1 MRLRNALAIGVTA
14 ATIAPAVLTGSA
26 AAAAAAVTPRAA
38 GDVIAGPGADAMAEF
53 GAKAG
58 AGPVARAGAKA
69 GAGPVDKAPADAVAR
84 RVAEVPARPGARYR
98 VAAGGFAEPR
108 PEPRPGPGRPKDQQP
123 SCGKPSDTR
132 FPIDTRIH
140 GGPEVHHPGGDS
152 RQWSVDLANTTD
164 ETCHNIHPVMIFT
177 ARDPGLAPSQI
188 QLEFY
193 DEEAGRWHPVALEPT
208 AEDEIV
214 GVLDG
219 PEFPGFAVP
228 ARKSVTVDVRLALA
242 ADTGA
247 NEVTVNAAIVQRQGD
262 DGDWVGESGD
272 YRFAVVEDDGSGS
285 IVTLDEL
292 ATTGTNNPA
301 LRLVVG
307 AGAVLLGSLAL
318 VLAARRFRAGR
329 R

>member
-14 ATIAPAVLTGSA
+14 ATIAPAVLTVSA
-26 AAAAAAVTPRAA
+26 ATAAAGTARGAVEA
-38 GDVIAGPGADAMAEF
+38 IAGPAAARPAADVTAP
-53 GAKAG
+53 
-58 AGPVARAGAKA
+58 PVAK
-69 GAGPVDKAPADAVAR
+69 PS
-84 RVAEVPARPGARYR
+84 
-98 VAAGGFAEPR
+98 
-108 PEPRPGPGRPKDQQP
+108 PRPGQPQDQQP
-123 SCGKPSDTR
+123 SCGKASAPD

-152 RQWSVDLANTTD
+152 RQWSVDLTNTTD
-164 ETCHNIHPVMIFT
+164 ETCHNIHPVVVFT
-177 ARDPGLAPSQI
+177 ARDRGLTPSLVR
-188 QLEFY
+188 LEFY
-193 DEEAGRWHPVALEPT
+193 DTEADRWHPVALETT

-219 PEFPGFAVP
+219 PGFPGFAVP
-228 ARKSVTVDVRLALA
+228 ARKSLTVDVRLALA
-242 ADTGA
+242 ADTTP
-247 NEVTVNAAIVQRQGD
+247 NEVTANAAIVQRQGD

-292 ATTGTNNPA
+292 ATTGTDPV

-307 AGAVLLGSLAL
+307 IGAVLLGSGTL

-329 R
+329 RP